1 MMTNSEIIA
10 QFIMEIINGEL
21 SLMDTKKRI
30 QEYESK
36 YGTNFFADYDVEKKE
51 KPWNSDYLNELKFKS
66 MTGMTSKQFILHL
79 AEVSEYVHAQEKSK
93 NNKRKSFIAT
103 IVDTVK
109 NNKKI
114 CIIAAIVA
122 AGIVA
127 LIIWNLF
134 LSKSN
139 AAALTVIS
147 NQCALIES
155 LKAQLVAKMIF

>member
-1 MMTNSEIIA
+1 MNNTEIISG
-10 QFIMEIINGEL
+10 FITEIIKGKYTLNEV
-21 SLMDTKKRI
+21 KQKI
-30 QEYESK
+30 QTYENQ
-36 YGTNFFADYDVEKKE
+36 YGADFFANYDVEKKDM
-51 KPWNSDYLNELKFKS
+51 PWDSDYLHELEIKS
-66 MTGMTSKQFILHL
+66 ITGMGSKQFILHL

-103 IVDTVK
+103 IADTVK

-155 LKAQLVAKMIF
+155 LKAQLAAKMIF

>member
-1 MMTNSEIIA
+1 MTNSEIIA
-10 QFIMEIINGEL
+10 RFIMEIINGEL

-93 NNKRKSFIAT
+93 NNKNKSGIAKILDT
-103 IVDTVK
+103 I
-109 NNKKI
+109 KKHKG
-114 CIIAAIVA
+114 IIAAIVA
-122 AGIVA
+122 TVIVA
-127 LIIWNLF
+127 LIIRNLY

-139 AAALTVIS
+139 AAALMVIS

-155 LKAQLVAKMIF
+155 LKAQLATKMIF